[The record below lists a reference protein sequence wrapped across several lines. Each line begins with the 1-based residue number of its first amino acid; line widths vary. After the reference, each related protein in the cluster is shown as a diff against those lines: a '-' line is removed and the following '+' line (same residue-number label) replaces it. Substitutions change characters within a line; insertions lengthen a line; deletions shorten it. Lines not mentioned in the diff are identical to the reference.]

1 MHYIYTF
8 SDPNVI
14 APPSDIGDLSRFWL
28 SWLGHMGCILPVTF
42 KLFGSSI
49 FWLFFLLLR
58 AFGLLAA
65 EFKKKK
71 IVFPI
76 CWLWANLITGHCHYP
91 RKYTINVST
100 VTRADTVF
108 TPDRFKSCL
117 FFNFLLIYSKTFLV
131 QLPRPYS
138 FKKISWPPHP
148 AIPPPPPTTSCED
161 AAVFLSGIRPST
173 QRHGPKVKVTAP
185 SIKKNGNSELSG
197 FYHSVFSFLTSYCV
211 SKYKEPREI
220 TDEIIN

>member
-1 MHYIYTF
+1 
-8 SDPNVI
+8 
-14 APPSDIGDLSRFWL
+14 
-28 SWLGHMGCILPVTF
+28 
-42 KLFGSSI
+42 
-49 FWLFFLLLR
+49 
-58 AFGLLAA
+58 
-65 EFKKKK
+65 
-71 IVFPI
+71 
-76 CWLWANLITGHCHYP
+76 
-91 RKYTINVST
+91 
-100 VTRADTVF
+100 
-108 TPDRFKSCL
+108 L

-131 QLPRPYS
+131 QPPRPYS
-138 FKKISWPPHP
+138 FKKKSCPPP
-148 AIPPPPPTTSCED
+148 PPPPPPPPTTSCED